1 MISSDVIF
9 NSNGEKAS
17 VKIELKNNHMI
28 SFHTHPTN
36 AYIDAKCIYGH
47 PSGDDIREF
56 TRLASFGALNHGV
69 FALEGFYL
77 IQIHPKFIKYFMKQS
92 PANKH
97 RILNGLYL
105 YFRNFHGQCS
115 YANVKRTNYTPRIF
129 VEACNNFKLE
139 DMNLSNEMF
148 NYLEFPKRV
157 LSCVWFFT
165 DNLIEYEQNYDNM
178 WNVICSQQYNVS
190 YSSRQIPICFV
201 FFKLKKEDRDLKKI
215 ISTLKT
221 CVLSE

>member
-1 MISSDVIF
+1 
-9 NSNGEKAS
+9 
-17 VKIELKNNHMI
+17 
-28 SFHTHPTN
+28 
-36 AYIDAKCIYGH
+36 
-47 PSGDDIREF
+47 
-56 TRLASFGALNHGV
+56 
-69 FALEGFYL
+69 
-77 IQIHPKFIKYFMKQS
+77 
-92 PANKH
+92 
-97 RILNGLYL
+97 
-105 YFRNFHGQCS
+105 
-115 YANVKRTNYTPRIF
+115 
-129 VEACNNFKLE
+129 
-139 DMNLSNEMF
+139 MNLSNEMF

-178 WNVICSQQYNVS
+178 WKVICSQQYNVS